1 MQEKNY
7 TSEGRY
13 VPQEL
18 QDQFSDTTIIKSDT
32 YGGERL
38 FGIRKD
44 GVRIPLDWDV
54 MIGPVEEQFGVLAPR
69 CSDDEEKKYKNNPD
83 LWKAH
88 QENAWLR
95 TQLHSSTERI
105 REQNAVIQRHGAAIE
120 ELRAELRALREGRP
134 VAPAAVGVSAP
145 AGTPAAAPG
154 AARAPRWDG
163 NPPAPAAAAEGA
175 APPPAATPG
184 AEGEPRRGFWSRQK
198 DKLYYG
204 PAARHTNRRVVE
216 ESVPAGGAT
225 VVDERP
231 VGAVAT
237 ETEIIDEEERR
248 SRLGLIAGGIATGA
262 VLVGGIWLLDTLF
275 KRHGGPGIEYLPN
288 NPKINDIQ
296 TTVHNNNGLLR
307 DNHSMLKDITP
318 KVNQDHPLIEKMS
331 HKIDRLMGVVR
342 ELKRDEAQEAAAAKF
357 ANFHP
362 DSFFGR
368 TPHETV
374 SNAFNVVRDNNI
386 RVHGLTGHKI
396 NLIAHYMEQH
406 HWHMA
411 SGVDANHNQHIVD
424 VASDWVDGRTSNAS
438 ASGEQGFQL
447 ANGSS
452 VNAWHHFMHV
462 ARHYGVTFK
471 VRT

>member
-13 VPQEL
+13 VPEKL
-18 QDQFSDTTIIKSDT
+18 QDQYSDITIINNDT

-54 MIGPVEEQFGVLAPR
+54 MIGAVEEQFGMLAPR
-69 CSDDEEKKYKNNPD
+69 WSDDEEKKYKNNPD

-88 QENAWLR
+88 KENALLR

-120 ELRAELRALREGRP
+120 ELRAELRDLREGRP
-134 VAPAAVGVSAP
+134 IAAPAT
-145 AGTPAAAPG
+145 AGARATAPG
-154 AARAPRWDG
+154 ATAPRWDG
-163 NPPAPAAAAEGA
+163 DPPVPAAPAEEAT
-175 APPPAATPG
+175 PPPAATPG
-184 AEGEPRRGFWSRQK
+184 AEQEPRRGFWSRQM
-198 DKLYYG
+198 DRLYYG

-216 ESVPAGGAT
+216 EPVPVGGAA
-225 VVDERP
+225 VVEERP
-231 VGAVAT
+231 VGAVAS
-237 ETEIIDEEERR
+237 ETEIIDEDEERR
-248 SRLGLIAGGIATGA
+248 SRLGLFAGGIATGA

-275 KRHGGPGIEYLPN
+275 KKHGGPGIEYLPN

-318 KVNQDHPLIEKMS
+318 KINQDHPLIEKMS

-342 ELKRDEAQEAAAAKF
+342 ELKRDEAREAAAAKLSSF
-357 ANFHP
+357 QPN
-362 DSFFGR
+362 SFFGR
-368 TPHETV
+368 TPHEAV
-374 SNAFNVVRDNNI
+374 SNAFNVIRDNNI
-386 RVHGLTGHKI
+386 SVHGLTGHKI
-396 NLIAHYMEQH
+396 NLIARYMEQH

-424 VASDWVDGRTSNAS
+424 VASDWVDGRTGNAS

-452 VNAWHHFMHV
+452 VNAWHHFMHL